1 MTLITKSE
9 FARRNGFSPQYVSEL
24 IRKGIIAEEKGGL
37 LDSEKADYALS
48 LKRMVS
54 NRQIGKNKSKTEL
67 QELYIKV
74 RLQNELEKGKILKL
88 EAAEKEK
95 SLISIED
102 VRRVVYERSRA
113 VRNAIL
119 NVPDR
124 VASLLA
130 SITDPVELHQIL
142 MKELR
147 TALEELSRD
156 EFR

>member
-1 MTLITKSE
+1 MGYITKTQ
-9 FARRNGFSPQYVSEL
+9 FAKKHGFSRQYVTEL
-24 IRKGIIAEEKGGL
+24 LRDGVLQEESNGM
-37 LDSEKADYALS
+37 LDEENADYALS
-48 LKRMVS
+48 LKQSMS
-54 NRQIGKNKSKTEL
+54 QQIRGNKNKL
-67 QELYIKV
+67 QELFIRAK
-74 RLQNELEKGKILKL
+74 LQNEIEKGKLLKL

-95 SLISIED
+95 SLISVED

>member
-1 MTLITKSE
+1 MGYITKTQ
-9 FARRNGFSPQYVSEL
+9 FAKKHGFSRQYVTEL
-24 IRKGIIAEEKGGL
+24 LRDGVLQEESNGM
-37 LDSEKADYALS
+37 LDEENADYALS
-48 LKRMVS
+48 LKQSMSQQTRG
-54 NRQIGKNKSKTEL
+54 NKNKL
-67 QELYIKV
+67 QELFIRAK
-74 RLQNELEKGKILKL
+74 LQNEIEKGKLLKL
-88 EAAEKEK
+88 ETAEKEK
-95 SLISIED
+95 SLISVED

-156 EFR
+156 EFH